1 MRSRWIVAHP
11 KLIAEAIKRTES
23 EVRKLH
29 TEWQIEKLNE
39 HHMSLD
45 VEQTRAN
52 KRLQTLNALYALEVK
67 RKYKVATNLNKQV
80 EVS

>member
-1 MRSRWIVAHP
+1 MRNRWIVAHP
-11 KLIAEAIKRTES
+11 KLIAQAIRRTEL
-23 EVRKLH
+23 EVLKLNS
-29 TEWQIEKLNE
+29 EWQLDRLNL

-52 KRLQTLNALYALEVK
+52 KRLQTLNALYAVEVE
-67 RKYKVATNLNKQV
+67 RKYKVASNLNKQP

>member
-11 KLIAEAIKRTES
+11 KLIAEAIRRTES
-23 EVRKLH
+23 EVRKLNS
-29 TEWQIEKLNE
+29 EWKLDRLNL

-45 VEQTRAN
+45 VEQTRASR
-52 KRLQTLNALYALEVK
+52 RLQTLNALYAVEVE
-67 RKYKVATNLNKQV
+67 RKYKVATNLNKQA

>member
-11 KLIAEAIKRTES
+11 KLIAEAIRRTES
-23 EVRKLH
+23 EVRKLNI
-29 TEWQIEKLNE
+29 EWQLDRLNL

-52 KRLQTLNALYALEVK
+52 KRLQTLNALYAVEVE
-67 RKYKVATNLNKQV
+67 RKYKVAINLNKQA
-80 EVS
+80 EIS

>member
-11 KLIAEAIKRTES
+11 KLIAEAIRRTES
-23 EVRKLH
+23 EVRKLNS
-29 TEWQIEKLNE
+29 EWQINALNRY
-39 HHMSLD
+39 HMSLD

-52 KRLQTLNALYALEVK
+52 KRLQTLNALYAVEVG
-67 RKYKVATNLNKQV
+67 RKYKVATNLNEQA

>member
-1 MRSRWIVAHP
+1 MRNRWIVAHP
-11 KLIAEAIKRTES
+11 KLIAQAIRRTES
-23 EVRKLH
+23 EVLKLNS
-29 TEWQIEKLNE
+29 EWQLDRLNL

-52 KRLQTLNALYALEVK
+52 KRLQTLNALYAVEVE
-67 RKYKVATNLNKQV
+67 RKYKVAINLNKQV